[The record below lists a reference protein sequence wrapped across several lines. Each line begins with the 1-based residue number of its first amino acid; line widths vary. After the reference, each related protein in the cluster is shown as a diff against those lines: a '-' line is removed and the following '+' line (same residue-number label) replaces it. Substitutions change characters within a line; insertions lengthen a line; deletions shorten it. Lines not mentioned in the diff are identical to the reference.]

1 MAGIRRRLHATHRRW
16 SIYDVSVFPR
26 LPVLLLMLMPVPAL
40 AQNALDANLHANE
53 GKMNPTANREDYRS
67 RNLVVTGDVAG
78 GRGFRGNVGYTAEGD
93 FRGSTGGDGSMQ
105 FRRDSALSSA
115 NLARTQSSG
124 DTFSMMRDSG
134 AMEYRR
140 DFAGASQRG
149 AAGAPPAAATRH
161 RLDQE
166 SNRLATDRLLT
177 MDTASS
183 PMARYQTRTGD
194 TGTLTAS
201 TVRGIKRESDRS
213 RRGDDRLNLY
223 EAARLQDDLR
233 RGLLRMDA
241 SSARALTPFAVAKW
255 KADAAKGGTR
265 DPRSMSATEL
275 AIERMNTGASAYD
288 GMVRKIQRNW
298 QQRPSSGRPKPAASD
313 EASKAV
319 EPSGADAGSTDASA
333 DDGLGTAYESLRRRL
348 DREPAT
354 PAEANEASARSGPE
368 MTAEEYALVLRHGTR
383 LDAFGEG
390 GQDRL
395 DELLAEGQ
403 RAMRE
408 GNNFIAEK
416 RFEVALL
423 LKPDDPRATAGLL
436 HCQIGANLAGSASI
450 TLRKLF
456 TQSPEMMDVTYAPEA
471 LPQTPRL
478 IKALESARTRMGS
491 NRDPADYGLL
501 VAYIGRLLGDRA
513 VIQEGLAKV
522 TGTPSDDTLAAL
534 LRRLWIDP
542 PPAPVEEPAQPAPV
556 PEPPKPSEPPVPAA
570 DPVKTEV
577 AEPAKPS
584 PAERPTTTP

>member
-1 MAGIRRRLHATHRRW
+1 M
-16 SIYDVSVFPR
+16 
-26 LPVLLLMLMPVPAL
+26 LLVILTPLQAL

-53 GKMNPTANREDYRS
+53 GRANPTATREDYRS

-93 FRGSTGGDGSMQ
+93 FRGSTGGDSSMQ

-115 NLARTQSSG
+115 NLARTQSAG

-149 AAGAPPAAATRH
+149 AAGAVPAASTRH

-166 SNRLATDRLLT
+166 SNRLATERLLT
-177 MDTASS
+177 MDTVSS

-201 TVRGIKRESDRS
+201 TVRGIKRESDGT
-213 RRGDDRLNLY
+213 RRGSDRLNLY

-233 RGLLRMDA
+233 RGLLRMD
-241 SSARALTPFAVAKW
+241 RATERSLSPFTVAKL
-255 KADAAKGGTR
+255 KTEGARIGGK
-265 DPRSMSATEL
+265 DPRLMSETEL
-275 AIERMNTGASAYD
+275 AIARMNTGGSTYD

-298 QQRPSSGRPKPAASD
+298 QQRPQTARPKPPTTKPAETDGAP
-313 EASKAV
+313 ETA
-319 EPSGADAGSTDASA
+319 EPAGSGAGSAESTT
-333 DDGLGTAYESLRRRL
+333 DDGLGTAYEALRRRL
-348 DREPAT
+348 DREPASSEDAKDA
-354 PAEANEASARSGPE
+354 PASAGPE
-368 MTAEEYALVLRHGTR
+368 MTAEEYALVLRHGTH

-436 HCQIGANLAGSASI
+436 HCQIGANLPGSASI

-471 LPQTPRL
+471 LPQVPRL
-478 IKALESARTRMGS
+478 NKALEGARTRMAS
-491 NRDPADYGLL
+491 NRDSADYGLL

-513 VIQEGLAKV
+513 VIQEGLAKL

-534 LRRLWIDP
+534 LRKLWIDAP
-542 PPAPVEEPAQPAPV
+542 PVLADEPTQEAPEAPKPAESVAPQNKPAETRTEEPTAPTG
-556 PEPPKPSEPPVPAA
+556 A
-570 DPVKTEV
+570 
-577 AEPAKPS
+577 AEP
-584 PAERPTTTP
+584 ERPTTTP